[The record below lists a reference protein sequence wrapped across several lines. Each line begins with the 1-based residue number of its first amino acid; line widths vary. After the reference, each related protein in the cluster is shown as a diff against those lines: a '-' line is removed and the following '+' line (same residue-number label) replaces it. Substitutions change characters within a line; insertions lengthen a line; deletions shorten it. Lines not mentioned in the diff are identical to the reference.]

1 MKEVIF
7 FGEKFSVLE
16 QESNEDLVV
25 RKGNEIIVNSHKISP
40 NILLKQFLEKL
51 LYSRLDEIY
60 HQIKKEGKIDVFGD
74 LDFEIVEK
82 IDGKKQRVAKL
93 NGNKILVK
101 LAAIAL
107 PNSALKYVIAHE
119 IAHTFIKRH
128 TKRFWKTV
136 ELMCPDYEKS
146 QKLLTRFGS
155 ILFDSLISSSH
166 SE

>member
-1 MKEVIF
+1 MKEVMI
-7 FGEKFSVLE
+7 FGEKFTVLE
-16 QESNEDLVV
+16 QESNKDFVV

-40 NILLKQFLEKL
+40 SILLKQFLEKL

-60 HQIKKEGKIDVFGD
+60 QQIKKEGKIDVFGD

-101 LAAIAL
+101 QAAIAL

-136 ELMCPDYEKS
+136 ELMCPNQGRNE
-146 QKLLTRFGS
+146 QLLRKYS
-155 ILFDSLISSSH
+155 NLIT
-166 SE
+166 EVYF